1 MTWVFWMA
9 LVCLVYAY
17 AGFPLLL
24 WLRARLFPRPHR
36 AEDYTPSVSVV
47 IAAYNEAAH
56 IAARIENLLS
66 QDYPTD
72 HLEIIVAS
80 DGSADQTNEIVES
93 YGHPNVQLLAL
104 PRQGKGPAL
113 NAAAAAASGEFLV
126 FTDANTHFRP
136 DAVRQLARHF
146 ADPFVGGVA
155 GNQIYLRGERA
166 SSTADGERLYWNFDQ
181 WLKSLQSRGGS
192 VTSATGAIYAIRR
205 SLYQD
210 IPADAM
216 DDFYI
221 STGVV
226 QRGYRLVFA
235 PAAQAFEPV
244 AEAEGVEFARK
255 LRVITQGL
263 QAVIYRHDL
272 LNPFRYGFYA
282 WQLFSHKVLRRLV
295 GVPLLVMA
303 ITCPALYGHGWVYQ
317 LALAMEVA
325 FFLLFAAAFFLRG
338 TSWGN
343 RKPLAIAWYFVM
355 VNTAALVSAI
365 AILRG
370 HRVRRWEPERH
381 QAAPRDEPMEPVE
394 TVAG

>member
-1 MTWVFWMA
+1 MTWVFWIA

-36 AEDYTPSVSVV
+36 EEDGTPSVSVV

-66 QDYPTD
+66 QDYPAD
-72 HLEIIVAS
+72 RLEIIVAS
-80 DGSADQTNEIVES
+80 DGSSDDTNQIVQS
-93 YGHPNVQLLAL
+93 YGHRNVQLLAL
-104 PRQGKGPAL
+104 PRQGKGLAL
-113 NAAAAAASGEFLV
+113 NAAAAAATGEILV
-126 FTDANTHFRP
+126 FSDANTRFRP
-136 DAVRQLARHF
+136 DALRQLSRHF
-146 ADPFVGGVA
+146 ADTFVGGVV
-155 GNQIYLRGERA
+155 GNQVYLRGEQA

-181 WLKSLQSRGGS
+181 WLKSLQSRAGS

-205 SLYQD
+205 NLHED
-210 IPADAM
+210 VPADAM
-216 DDFYI
+216 DDFYV

-244 AEAEGVEFARK
+244 AEAEGVEFSRK

-263 QAVIYRHDL
+263 QAVIYRRDL
-272 LNPFRYGFYA
+272 LNPFRFGFYA

-295 GVPLLVMA
+295 GIPLLVMA
-303 ITCPALYGHGWVYQ
+303 ITCPGLYGRGWVYQ

-325 FFLLFAAAFFLRG
+325 FLVLFAAAFFLRG
-338 TSWGN
+338 TPWGKW
-343 RKPLAIAWYFVM
+343 KPLTIAWYFVM
-355 VNTAALVSAI
+355 VNTAALVSAM

-381 QAAPRDEPMEPVE
+381 QAAPPDETIKPVE
-394 TVAG
+394 TVVG